1 MYLLSINHI
10 GWRSSKEGIVDLNFQ
25 KVTFLILINRGL
37 PGKNSAVFLFMSYQ
51 LYVSLNSYI
60 KDMYLFSGFLFF
72 FFPLERCYY
81 QSSEADLS
89 LLYYILNNCS
99 TAPVFIET
107 IIKNL
112 LLCCVLWIY
121 TDVVKSKTSQRIHS
135 KGMLKLLCKTRSP
148 PLISILMLLSLF
160 KSSDLSFCKKN
171 VSLQNS
177 YSSCSLLIIFF
188 SLFYFIFL
196 KAIAPLLENNHPPPD
211 LCEFFCKVSEQLS
224 KI

>member
-1 MYLLSINHI
+1 M
-10 GWRSSKEGIVDLNFQ
+10 
-25 KVTFLILINRGL
+25 
-37 PGKNSAVFLFMSYQ
+37 VFF
-51 LYVSLNSYI
+51 
-60 KDMYLFSGFLFF
+60 FFF

-89 LLYYILNNCS
+89 SLYYILNNCS
-99 TAPVFIET
+99 AAPVFIES
-107 IIKNL
+107 IIKIL

-135 KGMLKLLCKTRSP
+135 KGMLKLLCKTHSP

-188 SLFYFIFL
+188 FLFLLFLFFL

-211 LCEFFCKVSEQLS
+211 LCEFFCKVSKQLS